1 MSTVRFYLN
10 KPNKNNLRSIL
21 LTYNNGGEKFRYST
35 KIQIT
40 EKEWNP
46 STQRVRRGVIKE
58 GIINDT
64 LTTLQRKIESIE
76 IEARLQG
83 IKVSA
88 KYVHQKLLNDESTS
102 VRGESL
108 INYFDVYIE
117 ANQNT
122 KRESTLRVYKATKS
136 RLIEFQ
142 EKTYTSLT
150 LENIN
155 STFYEKFIDFL
166 IVDIGLLNNSVGK
179 HIKIIKAVLNYLTD
193 KEINKNLA
201 FKKFKV
207 YKEDVDII
215 YLTEEELI
223 NVYNFKNLP
232 PRLNAIREVFCFGC
246 FTGLRISDLN
256 NLKRENINKESIEI
270 KTQKTKDKI
279 IIPLNKYSKEIIKR
293 NKGIIPSV
301 RSNQKTNEYLKEL
314 GQLAG
319 INKNVLITK
328 YRGKDEI
335 IEKSPKFNFITTHT
349 ARRTFV
355 TLSLEK
361 GMRIETV
368 MSITGHKDYATFKK
382 YIKLTDSVKEEEM
395 NKAWK

>member
-395 NKAWK
+395 NKAWN